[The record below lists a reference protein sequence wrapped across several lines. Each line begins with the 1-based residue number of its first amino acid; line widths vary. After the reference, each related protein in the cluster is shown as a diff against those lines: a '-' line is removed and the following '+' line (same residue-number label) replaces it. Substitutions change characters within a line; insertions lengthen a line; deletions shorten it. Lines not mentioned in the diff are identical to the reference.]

1 MLRTG
6 TNHCS
11 VKELSISLLKEI
23 DFYDLENL
31 HYQTLRSV
39 KGIGEVK
46 AITLLCAIEFGKR
59 VSRKKSLVN
68 QIKTG
73 EDAYLLVKE
82 ELENELQEKFVAIYL
97 DTKNYVIMKKV
108 LFMGTVNQ
116 SSVTARDVFREAVKN
131 NAAKMIMVH
140 NHPAGSIQPS
150 YEDIYITN
158 TFIKLGKMM
167 GITIVDH
174 LIIGRGTFYSFRENQ
189 CDLFE
194 E

>member
-1 MLRTG
+1 M
-6 TNHCS
+6 
-11 VKELSISLLKEI
+11 LKEI

>member
-1 MLRTG
+1 M
-6 TNHCS
+6 
-11 VKELSISLLKEI
+11 KDLSISLLNEV
-23 DFYDLENL
+23 DLHDLENF
-31 HYQTLRSV
+31 HYKTLRQI

-59 VSRKKSLVN
+59 VLRKKSLTK

-73 EDAYLLVKE
+73 EDAYYFVKD

-131 NAAKMIMVH
+131 NAAGMIMVH
-140 NHPAGSIQPS
+140 NHPAGSIRPS

-158 TFIKLGKMM
+158 TFIQLGNMM
-167 GITIVDH
+167 GISVVDH
-174 LIIGRGTFYSFRENQ
+174 LIIGRDSFYSFRENHS
-189 CDLFE
+189 DLFV
-194 E
+194 